1 MEVLGDHPVI
11 DVDGPIPDYLWE
23 THTPPVTPAGRPIRR
38 GIAVATL
45 AEALAAIGTGRVV
58 SPIGSYSA
66 DSRMRRDITFVPIA
80 DGPILRYAPVWRS
93 ANETTLVRAFVQAAR
108 DARNTK

>member
-1 MEVLGDHPVI
+1 
-11 DVDGPIPDYLWE
+11 
-23 THTPPVTPAGRPIRR
+23 VTPAGRPIRR

-66 DSRMRRDITFVPIA
+66 DSRLRRDITFVPIA